1 MLLTGKEINFADMAN
16 YEMTSARFGVRIDQ
30 RKYVLTN
37 ELNYSL
43 SQNKSAIVALN
54 RSPE

>member
-1 MLLTGKEINFADMAN
+1 MAN